1 MLRIIKK
8 FNQLFDHK
16 QKRMVFILLFM
27 MLVGA
32 GLEIVGVSLMLPL
45 MTVIMEPEMFET
57 NGVIRWLCEVF
68 SITSHSSFVIAC
80 IVTLILVFI
89 IKNLYLMLEYYVQN
103 RFIFRSQF
111 STQQRMLR
119 TFLDRPYEYF
129 LNARTG
135 EILRVIQYDVTD
147 AYSLLMT
154 LMSFVTETIVSVALI
169 VTIFIVD
176 PMMTGFVA
184 LMMLL
189 NIVVIAKVIK
199 PLLHKMGINVQVHAA
214 NSNKWLLQ
222 SLHGVKEVK
231 VANKE
236 RFFEE
241 QYGKHGWKM
250 IRIHEKSSVLNHFPR
265 LLIEMVSVCS
275 MLTLIAIM
283 IHMGRDMES
292 LVPVIAAFA
301 MAALKLMPSANRIV
315 SAINAVAYKEPALD
329 QLIKQMRWM
338 KEEAAGELTIKKPVT
353 ARENRRPLTLR
364 QEIRLKN
371 IRYHYPRSEEQVLDQ
386 AEMRIPVGKSV
397 GIVGVSGA
405 GKTTTVDIML
415 GLLTPQEGQ
424 VLVDGVDAMECYEE
438 WVSHIGY
445 IPQSIFLMDDTIRA
459 NVAFGVEPEM
469 QSDEQVWHALE
480 EAQLAEFIR
489 SLPAGLDTRIGERGV
504 RLSGGQRQRVGIA
517 RALYH
522 DPEILVFDEATSSLD
537 NETEAAIM
545 ESINRLHG
553 KKTLVIIAHRLQT
566 IEGCDMVYR
575 VEGGKITQ
583 ER

>member
-1 MLRIIKK
+1 MLRIIRK
-8 FNQLFDHK
+8 FNQLFDSK
-16 QKRMVFILLFM
+16 QKRMVFILLIM

-45 MTVIMEPEMFET
+45 MTVIMEPGIFET
-57 NGVIRWLCEVF
+57 NEVIRWLCEVF

-80 IVTLILVFI
+80 IVTLILVFN

-103 RFIFRSQF
+103 RFIYRSQF

-189 NIVVIAKVIK
+189 NILVIAKVIK
-199 PLLHKMGINVQVHAA
+199 PILHKMGINAQVHAA

-236 RFFEE
+236 RFFED

-275 MLTLIAIM
+275 MLMLIAIM
-283 IHMGRDMES
+283 IRMGRDMES
-292 LVPVIAAFA
+292 LMPVIAAFA

-338 KEEAAGELTIKKPVT
+338 EEEAAGELTIKKPVT
-353 ARENRRPLTLR
+353 VREDRAPLTLK
-364 QEIRLKN
+364 QEIWLKN

-424 VLVDGVDAMECYEE
+424 VLVDDVDAMECYEE

-522 DPEILVFDEATSSLD
+522 DPELLVFDEATSSLD

>member
-1 MLRIIKK
+1 MLSIIKK
-8 FNQLFDHK
+8 FNQLFDSK
-16 QKRMVFILLFM
+16 QKRMVFILLIM

-189 NIVVIAKVIK
+189 NILVIAKVIK
-199 PLLHKMGINVQVHAA
+199 PILHKMGINVQVHAA

-283 IHMGRDMES
+283 IRMGRDMES
-292 LVPVIAAFA
+292 LMPVIAAFA

-338 KEEAAGELTIKKPVT
+338 EEEAAGELTIKKPVT
-353 ARENRRPLTLR
+353 ARENRKPLTLR

-522 DPEILVFDEATSSLD
+522 DPELLVFDEATSSLD

-575 VEGGKITQ
+575 VEGGKIIQ